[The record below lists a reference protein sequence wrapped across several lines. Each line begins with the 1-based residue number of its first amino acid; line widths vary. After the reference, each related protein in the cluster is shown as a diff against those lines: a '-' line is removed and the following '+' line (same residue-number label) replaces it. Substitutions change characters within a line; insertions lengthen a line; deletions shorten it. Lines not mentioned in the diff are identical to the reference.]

1 MNPFIAGPITQ
12 TAKSYTANLP
22 SSRNW
27 HGTLPMIPSFTTMM
41 AA

>member
-22 SSRNW
+22 ELQELAWDFN
-27 HGTLPMIPSFTTMM
+27 HGMDL
-41 AA
+41 